1 MQTRSHCMS
10 RLSTELQP
18 APPAIFSHSFI
29 LPPLYFSKTMGLS
42 VLPGQPILPCMCLW
56 LGKWHDALVS
66 FGRGYWF
73 KQMLFHPKRAA
84 DFMIFF
90 LNKRTA
96 IVCCYLELFGRYC
109 AHTTLYKHSMTLL
122 LITTPVTNDRNLSQ

>member
-1 MQTRSHCMS
+1 MMLWF
-10 RLSTELQP
+10 RLEEDIGLNKCY
-18 APPAIFSHSFI
+18 FI
-29 LPPLYFSKTMGLS
+29 LKERAVIT
-42 VLPGQPILPCMCLW
+42 
-56 LGKWHDALVS
+56 
-66 FGRGYWF
+66 
-73 KQMLFHPKRAA
+73 AA